1 MTGHTVRGLFHKR
14 AFIVTRYCS
23 AASTL
28 SEPTPLAMWRKALL
42 PFVCCLAFR
51 EALSDTN
58 ESRATSVI
66 KGEAS
71 ISRLY
76 RNVPVG
82 VYASSSPYTAYT
94 FHVPTVITAPKNMR
108 VIPVNEESVNHNTYN
123 TNGFF
128 KDSYGNRFVNSPQTL
143 GIKANFPQQYLQIQK
158 LPAHLSQPL
167 VSPPT
172 YQFKQATPHF
182 FAHTQFRGSSP
193 FSRYA
198 VSQPVVQDANI
209 RTFSASPVLQP
220 NFISHNNFNL
230 HPVAQQQSTSYK
242 PIFSNTQAHEQYDK
256 FKNEPKLQRL
266 QENLREKVNIQNVH
280 IDHGNKNYNHPQ
292 PFHFEKEVSPV
303 APARETKITT
313 YTRDG
318 DKAIVNLE
326 TKPLHLLDIS
336 LLEPLTF
343 DNPLVPQVQHF
354 LPRINEATYHKL
366 PEYSTYVNSE
376 KRHKSEE
383 EKPKTNND
391 GSAKRIPKTKN
402 KSTKTKH
409 NGPSKQNEND
419 KNRLPTPSIKI
430 KGTRYVSPEYS
441 YEINS
446 PNYKETYKEQ
456 IVRYNKET
464 NSDPVHYNYNKDAQS
479 EPIHY
484 SYKTETQS
492 EPIHYTYEKQVQ
504 KKPVQYYSNVHNSK
518 QPQQE
523 KKIYYENEEHCPKQV
538 YTFKTDNSNDE
549 QNNYGSSHEN
559 GESSSEDTSENEGS
573 VQRPSLKTHDI
584 GHEQYADDPHS
595 SRHLVPEH
603 REAEENH
610 KIIQNGAKTINHDFP
625 KFFAHII
632 NDQANR
638 DYFKPTHKSNEHIRV
653 DPNQHI
659 QRLYPARNQNAQK
672 NIYSPNQH
680 NHEKSKRVIIRDETP
695 DGIHSH
701 DEKQYT
707 ETVDQEE
714 NNEENFEKAYKN
726 AAFGFPAYESNSDD
740 LEKDIYNPETYG
752 VPRDSS
758 NFEHAPFQQYYE
770 EGDKFPKYT
779 HSNYK
784 DARDKTKEDYY
795 LDYSI
800 NKPESMID
808 RYNNRVGYYKMYG
821 NHRPGKYF
829 GFDQD
834 EDKESEKQ
842 IAKYSIAPTFLFNHA
857 PEQKQKQEFA
867 KIQTSPYIYEYDYTK
882 EAPRDNT
889 AYGSQ
894 PHQRSKTK
902 TQFVEPQF
910 QYGFEPSSLPI
921 LLDSEL
927 ATMASNVS
935 PENEKP
941 ETRKKVY
948 KENWYIKKTST
959 SGGSPAS

>member
-1 MTGHTVRGLFHKR
+1 
-14 AFIVTRYCS
+14 
-23 AASTL
+23 
-28 SEPTPLAMWRKALL
+28 MWRKALL
-42 PFVCCLAFR
+42 SFVCCLAFR
-51 EALSDTN
+51 EALGDTN
-58 ESRATSVI
+58 ESRASSVI
-66 KGEAS
+66 KGEEN

-76 RNVPVG
+76 SNVPDG
-82 VYASSSPYTAYT
+82 VYASSSPYTAYS
-94 FHVPTVITAPKNMR
+94 FHVPTVITAPRNMR
-108 VIPVNEESVNHNTYN
+108 VIPVNEESVPKHNTYN
-123 TNGFF
+123 INGFF

-143 GIKANFPQQYLQIQK
+143 GFKATFPQQYLQIQE

-172 YQFKQATPHF
+172 YQLKQVTPHF
-182 FAHTQFRGSSP
+182 FSPTQFRDFSP
-193 FSRYA
+193 FARYA
-198 VSQPVVQDANI
+198 VSHPVVQNANI
-209 RTFSASPVLQP
+209 RTFGTSPVSQP
-220 NFISHNNFNL
+220 NFISHNNFNV

-242 PIFSNTQAHEQYDK
+242 PIFSNTQAYEQFNK
-256 FKNEPKLQRL
+256 LKNEPKFQRL
-266 QENLREKVNIQNVH
+266 QGNLQQNVKLQNVH
-280 IDHGNKNYNHPQ
+280 VDYEKKNNHPHL
-292 PFHFEKEVSPV
+292 HFQKEGLQV

-313 YTRDG
+313 YTHDG

-326 TKPLHLLDIS
+326 TKPPLHLLDIS

-366 PEYSTYVNSE
+366 PDYNTDVNSE
-376 KRHKSEE
+376 KQHKPEE
-383 EKPKTNND
+383 EKTKTYDD
-391 GSAKRIPKTKN
+391 GSVKRNPKAKN
-402 KSTKTKH
+402 KSPKKKQK
-409 NGPSKQNEND
+409 GPSKQNEND
-419 KNRLPTPSIKI
+419 KNKLTTPSIAI

-464 NSDPVHYNYNKDAQS
+464 KSDPVHYNYNKEAQS

-484 SYKTETQS
+484 SYKKETQS

-504 KKPVQYYSNVHNSK
+504 KKPVQYSNVHYSK

-523 KKIYYENEEHCPKQV
+523 KKIYYENVEHCPKQV
-538 YTFKTDNSNDE
+538 YTFKSDNNNDE
-549 QNNYGSSHEN
+549 QNNYGSPHVN
-559 GESSSEDTSENEGS
+559 GESSSEDTSENYS
-573 VQRPSLKTHDI
+573 SAQRPSLKIHDI
-584 GHEQYADDPHS
+584 GHEQYADAPQS
-595 SRHLVPEH
+595 SRDLVPEH
-603 REAEENH
+603 REAE
-610 KIIQNGAKTINHDFP
+610 
-625 KFFAHII
+625 FAHII
-632 NDQANR
+632 KDQANR
-638 DYFKPTHKSNEHIRV
+638 DHFQPTHKPNEHIRV
-653 DPNQHI
+653 NPNQHI

-672 NIYSPNQH
+672 NNYSPNQH
-680 NHEKSKRVIIRDETP
+680 IHEKSKRVIIRDETP
-695 DGIHSH
+695 EGIHSH
-701 DEKQYT
+701 NEKQST

-726 AAFGFPAYESNSDD
+726 AAFGFPAYESNSEDI
-740 LEKDIYNPETYG
+740 ERDIYNPETYG

-758 NFEHAPFQQYYE
+758 NFDIEHSPFQQYYE

-784 DARDKTKEDYY
+784 DVRDKTKEDYY
-795 LDYSI
+795 LDFSI

-808 RYNNRVGYYKMYG
+808 MYKDKVGYYKMYR
-821 NHRPGKYF
+821 NHRPDKYF

-834 EDKESEKQ
+834 EDKGSENQ
-842 IAKYSIAPTFLFNHA
+842 SAKYSIAPTFLFNRA
-857 PEQKQKQEFA
+857 PERKQKQEFA

-882 EAPRDNT
+882 EAPSDNT

-894 PHQRSKTK
+894 PHQRFKTK

-927 ATMASNVS
+927 ATMASNIS